1 MGWVE
6 EPRRY
11 LAGFDVFLL
20 ASRTEGFPLAIVE
33 AMLAGLPVVA
43 TEVGS
48 IGEAVQDG
56 ATGYLVP
63 AEDTDALAS
72 RLRMCSPT
80 RSSRVGS
87 ATRAARAREH
97 FTAATMARSFE
108 RLYHELLS

>member
-1 MGWVE
+1 M
-6 EPRRY
+6 
-11 LAGFDVFLL
+11 AGFDVFLL

-63 AEDTDALAS
+63 AEDPDALAS
-72 RLRMCSPT
+72 RLREVLADPKLA
-80 RSSRVGS
+80 RRLGHAGRV
-87 ATRAARAREH
+87 RAREH
-97 FTAATMARSFE
+97 FTSATMARSFE

>member
-1 MGWVE
+1 
-6 EPRRY
+6 
-11 LAGFDVFLL
+11 
-20 ASRTEGFPLAIVE
+20 
-33 AMLAGLPVVA
+33 MLAGLPVVA

-72 RLRMCSPT
+72 RLREVLADPELA
-80 RSSRVGS
+80 RRLGDAGRV
-87 ATRAARAREH
+87 RAREH
-97 FTAATMARSFE
+97 FTSATMARSFE